1 MKAAEFDYVRATSL
15 DEVCDLLDET
25 GDHKIIAGGQTLV
38 PLMAMRLARPALL
51 IDIADVEALRFI
63 RVEGDVLRIGA
74 ATRQVEAEHSPLVR
88 ERLPL
93 LIKALR
99 WVGHP
104 QTRNRGTVGGSI
116 AAADPSAEIPLV
128 ALALEARA
136 LARSK
141 GGESELALTDFFRGP
156 MMTALAPEQCLVE
169 IRFPLWS
176 GRVGCGFQ
184 EVSARASDFAL
195 VAAATQLVL
204 DAGGICTRIAAALG
218 GVGAAPVRV
227 RAPEALLGRRLEP
240 AAVDDALAALGDEI
254 APEDD
259 QHASA
264 DYRRRVARTLMARAL
279 IEARDEALKR
289 ALAPPAA
296 APDSR

>member
-38 PLMAMRLARPALL
+38 PLMAMRLARPSLL
-51 IDIADVEALRFI
+51 IDIADVEELRFI
-63 RVEGDVLRIGA
+63 RVDHDVLRIGA
-74 ATRQVEAEHSPLVR
+74 GTRQVDAERSPLVR
-88 ERLPL
+88 DRLPL
-93 LIKALR
+93 LAKALR

-104 QTRNRGTVGGSI
+104 QTRNRGTIGGSI

-128 ALALEARA
+128 ALTLDAQA

-141 GGESELALTDFFRGP
+141 SGDSTLALGDFFRGP
-156 MMTALAPEQCLVE
+156 MMTALAPDQCLVE
-169 IRFPLWS
+169 LRFPVWS

-195 VAAATQLVL
+195 VAAAAQVTL
-204 DAGGICTRIAAALG
+204 DRNGACTRVAAALG

-227 RAPEALLGRRLEP
+227 RAPDALVGRRLELTT
-240 AAVDDALAALGDEI
+240 VEQALAGLGDEI

-259 QHASA
+259 PHASP
-264 DYRRRVARTLMARAL
+264 DYRRRVARTLLARAL
-279 IEARDEALKR
+279 LEARDAALKG

-296 APDSR
+296 AQAPP

>member
-38 PLMAMRLARPALL
+38 PLMAMRLARPSLL
-51 IDIADVEALRFI
+51 IDIADVDELRFI
-63 RVEGDVLRIGA
+63 RVENDVLRIGA
-74 ATRQVEAEHSPLVR
+74 GTRQVDAERSPLVR
-88 ERLPL
+88 ERLGL
-93 LIKALR
+93 LAKALR

-128 ALALEARA
+128 ALTLEARA

-141 GGESELALTDFFRGP
+141 SGDVELALGDFFRGP
-156 MMTALAPEQCLVE
+156 MMTALAPDQCLVE
-169 IRFPLWS
+169 IRLPLWS

-195 VAAATQLVL
+195 VAAAAQIAL
-204 DAGGICTRIAAALG
+204 DDRDLCTRVTAALG

-227 RAPEALLGRRLEP
+227 RTPEALVGRHLEP
-240 AAVDDALAALGDEI
+240 AVVDQALAELGDEI

-259 QHASA
+259 PHASA

-279 IEARDEALKR
+279 LEARDDAR
-289 ALAPPAA
+289 A
-296 APDSR
+296 AP